1 MGRGILA
8 ATNQINPLPNFEED
22 SMKKVTLAVL
32 SMALVAALAVSAF
45 AQKNPRGT
53 SQITLNGKT
62 VSVEYGRPSLNGRT
76 TDQMLGK
83 LQAGGVWRMGADTST
98 TFKTDADLNF
108 DGTTVPAGEYSL
120 WMQKQDNNS
129 WKLVFNKE
137 HGQWG
142 TKHDAAQDLVSVALK
157 ESPSANPMDQVAITL
172 TKSGAGGKI
181 VVEWGTLKATA
192 NFTAK

>member
-1 MGRGILA
+1 
-8 ATNQINPLPNFEED
+8 
-22 SMKKVTLAVL
+22 MKKVTLAVL
-32 SMALVAALAVSAF
+32 SMALVAALAVCAF
-45 AQKNPRGT
+45 GQKNPRGT

-172 TKSGAGGKI
+172 TKSGARGKI